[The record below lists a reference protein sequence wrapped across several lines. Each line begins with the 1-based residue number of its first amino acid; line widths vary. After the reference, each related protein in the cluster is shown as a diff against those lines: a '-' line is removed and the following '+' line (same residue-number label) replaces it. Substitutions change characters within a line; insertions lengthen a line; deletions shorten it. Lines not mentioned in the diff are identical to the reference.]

1 MDSSREGTSGSG
13 IAPEAPRASRPVRL
27 AARPVRRRVR
37 FRVRRGR
44 PTPIWISRRART
56 LLVVGGVVLL
66 LLLLRAAPTVL
77 VVALGGLALT
87 LIMLFPVRLLAQR
100 LPWGWAI
107 ALSFL
112 LVLGLLGLG
121 IAGLVP
127 ILAEQLG
134 GLVQSAPELLRRG
147 EEVLHGLLEPLTRR
161 GLLPGTPEQSLARL
175 GGELVDAAQNAVGGI
190 LGKAGRLVAG
200 TFSTFITLFGVVFVA
215 VYLLVDERKIKAAYL
230 RLAPARYRHDARE
243 LWDAFG
249 YSLSRYLSGLGLS
262 LAIQGALSALALY
275 LLGVPFAL
283 LLGFWV
289 ALTALIPYLGAFVGA
304 IPGIALAL
312 TVSPRTALF
321 TALVFLGIQQLEG
334 NVLTPKIQGD
344 ALRVHPIFV
353 FLAVIAGGELAGI
366 LGVVFAIP
374 ALAAVRVLLDFF
386 SARVHV
392 EDRRQA
398 PAPSAG
404 PRTAQPVDAVPIP
417 VPPALPAG
425 VPVPGRA
432 HPGA

>member
-1 MDSSREGTSGSG
+1 V
-13 IAPEAPRASRPVRL
+13 A
-27 AARPVRRRVR
+27 
-37 FRVRRGR
+37 
-44 PTPIWISRRART
+44 
-56 LLVVGGVVLL
+56 GVVLL

-77 VVALGGLALT
+77 VVVFGGLALA
-87 LIMLFPVRLLAQR
+87 LVMLFPVRLLAQR

-107 ALSFL
+107 GVSFL
-112 LVLGLLGLG
+112 LVLGLIALG

-127 ILAEQLG
+127 VLAQQLG
-134 GLVQSAPELLRRG
+134 ALVEAAPELLRRG
-147 EEVLHGLLEPLTRR
+147 EDVLRGLLEPLTRR
-161 GLLPGTPEQSLARL
+161 GFVSGTPEQFLARL
-175 GGELVDAAQNAVGGI
+175 GRELVGAAQVAVGGI
-190 LGKAGRLVAG
+190 LGKAGQLVAG
-200 TFSTFITLFGVVFVA
+200 TFNTFIMLFGMVFIA

-230 RLAPARYRHDARE
+230 RMAPSRYRHDARE

-262 LAIQGALSALALY
+262 LAIQGGLSALALY

-366 LGVVFAIP
+366 AGVVMAIP
-374 ALAAVRVLLDFF
+374 ALAVIRVLLDFF
-386 SARVHV
+386 RARVRV
-392 EDRRQA
+392 MERREA
-398 PAPSAG
+398 A
-404 PRTAQPVDAVPIP
+404 
-417 VPPALPAG
+417 
-425 VPVPGRA
+425 VPVPAGGPPLRPVSA
-432 HPGA
+432 ALPVPILPPATPAADVQR